1 MRLAPR
7 DMEQVRLCLE
17 GQPDGRKIKADPDTG
32 VTEKT
37 VRELRARTTWPP
49 DLVLVLPSGD
59 SPELTLEVV
68 KSDL

>member
-1 MRLAPR
+1 MRYAPR
-7 DMEQVRLCLE
+7 NMEQVLWCLKDQPE
-17 GQPDGRKIKADPDTG
+17 GREVNAGPDTG

-37 VRELRARTTWPP
+37 VRELRARTTWPRG
-49 DLVLVLPSGD
+49 LVLVLPSGD